1 MGRRRERGRKEGK
14 EPQRRRKEMT
24 KVREGRRKYSK
35 VGMRLNGEH
44 GLAVKIL
51 EIVSLIKLQ

>member
-1 MGRRRERGRKEGK
+1 
-14 EPQRRRKEMT
+14 MT

-35 VGMRLNGEH
+35 VGMRLNGEQ

-51 EIVSLIKLQ
+51 EIVSLMKLQ